1 MVMKLSNLTRTHQ
14 LVLGSI
20 MAAINVLF
28 AILSSY
34 VFAFSLLIM
43 LFLPLASV
51 IVALN
56 IDLKFY
62 PVYFLGTMFLALILN
77 FANIENTL
85 FFLLPIL
92 ASGLT
97 FGLLIKHNIP
107 DILILVIVS
116 CVNLTTL
123 LITIPIINLI
133 YSINFLETSASFI
146 GFTSI
151 DYGKL
156 IVPSILTL
164 LAFGQTL
171 ITLLVISVDARY
183 FRITINA
190 KPWKYTSI
198 VNLLFIGLY
207 IGFIFWN
214 EGIALALLFVLF
226 LLSIYALIGIY
237 QKHKLSGYIASL
249 ISFAFLFIGIA
260 ITEQFIPVKAYFGL
274 LFAVVPIVITDILW
288 LYINSRKKEELNG

>member
-133 YSINFLETSASFI
+133 YSINFLDTFASFI
-146 GFTSI
+146 GFSSI

-156 IVPSILTL
+156 ILPSILTL

-198 VNLLFIGLY
+198 VILLFIGLY

>member
-92 ASGLT
+92 ASGLA

-133 YSINFLETSASFI
+133 YSINFLETFASFI

-198 VNLLFIGLY
+198 VILLFIGLY